1 MSADIVKHLDDHEK
15 HAKLSAGERSALRH
29 KHKFM
34 GLHYTDEK
42 LLMTEAEFKG
52 LLADTH
58 AHSVGAK
65 PHQVTSFTA
74 PKHAAD
80 PHHARVVKE

>member
-1 MSADIVKHLDDHEK
+1 MSADIVKHLEDHEK

-29 KHKFM
+29 KYKFM

-42 LLMTEAEFKG
+42 LLMTEVEFKE

-58 AHSVGAK
+58 AHSVGPA
-65 PHQVTSFTA
+65 PHPVTPFTA
-74 PKHAAD
+74 PKHAA